1 MIYKPLLK
9 KENKKPEYVP
19 GTEIVSGLE
28 TLLEDP
34 SDLMQSDPLLL
45 KEDVVDPALGSDIED
60 KKSSKKTNYDP
71 IKFSSPDEFKSYMM
85 STYKKI
91 LKEKGMDISFAK
103 ALVAQDALESAW
115 GSKPSGTYNFG
126 GIKGSGTTKS
136 TKEYINGQY
145 ITTNDN
151 FKDFNSIEDYARYK
165 VNLLNNPRYNV
176 FAHPVN
182 EFAFWVKNGGYA
194 TSPVYT
200 ETLNRVINSFKQGGI
215 IDYRWPW
222 LKNNYFKNGGILRF
236 SSGGTGPGL
245 DKALSDQVS
254 FSTGS
259 FGSNITRWSLDKLN
273 RDYSYDIYRPHLE
286 KIVDIYG
293 DSLFVNNNSLSKR
306 EKIDFLYSLRG
317 ELSSLDIPKEY
328 KRDLS
333 SLTKY
338 FKNYIDSHTIGYKK
352 ETKLPD
358 GSISTAYF
366 DKNKKYLRRE
376 GARPKD
382 LNEGIITINV
392 DNDASKLNPHALAEL
407 YARYHGIPIA
417 RNGMKIKQCQS
428 GGLTSETRKWI
439 NHLNGASH
447 YDRVTNGRHYVPF
460 YDRLR
465 TGSPV
470 TLDDGTA
477 YDIVLGDYNGKP
489 IIYSNIM
496 LEDSSIKDD
505 KVIGSS
511 LKDYR
516 NDPDAA
522 YQRAIETRNYITAP
536 SVEVAKNFIDNYQ
549 TLGHWYP
556 DFNESVAVDSSPT
569 TKKNVVT
576 KPNDGIFSFIKNLMV
591 PSYIYPTTQTFDI
604 NQIAGDNTKYDVIV
618 SNRVKMV
625 EDALRRAGYTNQSD
639 IDRLAYF
646 LAAQSIRETG
656 WVDVDPKN
664 NYGGYIVNGVKLR
677 YNSPEEFWDA
687 HINNLNDKY
696 FGWDKA
702 KNINEYLNILNDP
715 DWYMLDEAAIK
726 AEQNRREKLGKTLYL
741 YAPRYANNGKDYT
754 KEVMDIIDRFTYYY
768 NY

>member
-1 MIYKPLLK
+1 MNIKG
-9 KENKKPEYVP
+9 YVP
-19 GTEIVSGLE
+19 HIFKSVTINSEPQLKDYTPTRMTNNYKTFEQAFIQSGVEKEKFSFFAKLAE
-28 TLLEDP
+28 KESGFNAAIQNTAGYP
-34 SDLMQSDPLLL
+34 AWGYFQFMQG
-45 KEDVVDPALGSDIED
+45 KYGNREWNNIED
-60 KKSSKKTNYDP
+60 IAGVDVNTFLNNP
-71 IKFSSPDEFKSYMM
+71 ILQIQSADKLANKFLD
-85 STYKKI
+85 
-91 LKEKGMDISFAK
+91 SFTESDKRKARQLGYTDS
-103 ALVAQDALESAW
+103 ALVAGAWLAGTGGVRKFLNGNGNPSDAH
-115 GSKPSGTYNFG
+115 GTNVAQRM
-126 GIKGSGTTKS
+126 
-136 TKEYINGQY
+136 KEFNG
-145 ITTNDN
+145 
-151 FKDFNSIEDYARYK
+151 
-165 VNLLNNPRYNV
+165 
-176 FAHPVN
+176 
-182 EFAFWVKNGGYA
+182 
-194 TSPVYT
+194 
-200 ETLNRVINSFKQGGI
+200 
-215 IDYRWPW
+215 
-222 LKNNYFKNGGILRF
+222 YFKNGGILRF

-254 FSTGS
+254 FPTGS
-259 FGSNITRWSLDKLN
+259 FGSNITKWSLEKLN

-417 RNGMKIKQCQS
+417 RNGMKIKKCQS

-470 TLDDGTA
+470 TLDEGTA

-496 LEDSSIKDD
+496 LEDSSIKDG

-556 DFNESVAVDSSPT
+556 DFNGSVTVESSPS

-576 KPNDGIFSFIKNLMV
+576 RPNGGAFSFIKKLMV
-591 PSYIYPTTQTFDI
+591 PSYVYPTTKTFDI
-604 NQIAGDNTKYDVIV
+604 NQIADDKTKYDVIV
-618 SNRVKMV
+618 SNRVKMA

-677 YNSPEEFWDA
+677 YNSPEEFWDT

-696 FGWDKA
+696 FGWDKS

-715 DWYMLDEAAIK
+715 DWYMLDESAIK
-726 AEQNRREKLGKTLYL
+726 AEQNRREKLGETLYL
-741 YAPRYANNGKDYT
+741 YAPRYANKGKDYT

-768 NY
+768 NN